1 MSNFSMCYQS
11 DSFVFAHSRMYH
23 PLDLESVCRRV
34 DDFGACLVNGVLD
47 ESGVERLRRA
57 FPENVLGVHNL
68 LDRPLIRELACSE
81 PVRRLA
87 VAVLGEECFA
97 VRGIF
102 LNRPSDSVCAT
113 PFHQNLTIE
122 VTKRCN
128 APGFSRW
135 TVMCGV
141 QLVQAPASLLR
152 RMVSL
157 TLHLD
162 ESTSYDGPLKVFL
175 GSHLNGDLSEQ
186 AIERVVKEEHP
197 AECLVNVGGA
207 LVTKPLLVR
216 GSTAAANPRHRRVI
230 EIDYAAEELP
240 YGLEWHQRVKP

>member
-1 MSNFSMCYQS
+1 
-11 DSFVFAHSRMYH
+11 
-23 PLDLESVCRRV
+23 
-34 DDFGACLVNGVLD
+34 VNGVLD
-47 ESGVERLRRA
+47 GSSVEWLRRS

-97 VRGIF
+97 VRGVF
-102 LNRPSDSVCAT
+102 LNGMSDTNSTTA
-113 PFHQNLTIE
+113 FHQNVTIE
-122 VTKRCN
+122 VAKHCN

-141 QLVQAPASLLR
+141 QHVQAPASLLR
-152 RMVSL
+152 RMLSV

-162 ESTSYDGPLKVFL
+162 ESTSYNGPLKVFL

-186 AIERVVKEEHP
+186 ELERAVKEEHP

-216 GSTAAANPRHRRVI
+216 GSGPAINPRHKRI
-230 EIDYAAEELP
+230 IHLDYAAEELP
-240 YGLEWHQRVKP
+240 YGLQWHQRVRP

>member
-1 MSNFSMCYQS
+1 MNYPS
-11 DSFVFAHSRMYH
+11 DTSIFARSRIYH
-23 PLDLESVCRRV
+23 PLDLESFRQRV
-34 DDFGACLVNGVLD
+34 NDFGASLVNGVLD
-47 ESGVERLRRA
+47 ESGAEWLRRS

-87 VAVLGEECFA
+87 VAALGEECFA
-97 VRGIF
+97 VRGVF
-102 LNRPSDSVCAT
+102 LSGMSDRNPAT
-113 PFHQNLTIE
+113 AFHQNVTIE
-122 VTKRCN
+122 VAKHCN

-141 QLVQAPASLLR
+141 QHVQAPASILS
-152 RMVSL
+152 RMLSV

-162 ESTSYDGPLKVFL
+162 DSTSYNGPLKVFL

-186 AIERVVKEEHP
+186 ELERIVKEEHP
-197 AECLVNVGGA
+197 AECLVSVGGA

-216 GSTAAANPRHRRVI
+216 GSGPAVNPRHRRVI
-230 EIDYAAEELP
+230 HLDYAAEELP
-240 YGLEWHQRVKP
+240 YGLQWHQRVRP